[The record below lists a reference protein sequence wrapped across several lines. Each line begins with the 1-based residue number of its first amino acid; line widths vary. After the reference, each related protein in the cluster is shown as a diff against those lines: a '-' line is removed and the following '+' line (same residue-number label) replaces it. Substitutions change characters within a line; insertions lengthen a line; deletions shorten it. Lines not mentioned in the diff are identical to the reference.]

1 MDGMVSGVFH
11 CIYNLASI
19 TVLESFSP
27 VTHAVLNLSKRAFVI
42 MMNLLYFKV
51 PLTWSV
57 LISLSIFLFG
67 CYLYQLGHTLKA
79 KCIPLKAIIIF
90 AFMGYLLG
98 SSSPMLTMEREPK
111 TIKCLPPKS
120 PGRISTAWV
129 FDRPITESVVINIDA
144 LAGNNSG
151 TPFYVYCGTTQCVN
165 SIAKLKHLNVVV
177 KFMVIPELVKDTPLE
192 HWLARHTFNKLIAGT
207 EFENHLHDVVRLGI
221 LWKYGGI
228 FVDPTVRV
236 LAHPACPGAPLERV
250 PNNMDAWVSGI
261 HTAKDGIP
269 GSFDVMFFTQN
280 HPFISQLAEIYNQ
293 KYPIRKNEIVQFQFH
308 NMVSSLFSD
317 SCRHCPNVSED
328 LLLKRVHQLTDDSL
342 ERGFHYGTLSYN
354 TRVAIA
360 RDANLGDEVQGF
372 PGIQFLPFV
381 DVFVERDNLR
391 ASSGNGRIT
400 VFFNAWW
407 GSSGADWPPP
417 TNVDPVMLS
426 IHIAPGMQ
434 RQWERHIG
442 YLKQR
447 EPVGCRDSWTLD
459 LLRTH
464 GVKAYFSGCL
474 TLMLNNP
481 NIGQRS
487 DHIYISDVSQD
498 LVKLL
503 PLTVQKKAVY
513 LKHNIEG
520 SERLDSLTR
529 FSEAYKL
536 MQKYG
541 SAKLVV
547 TQRIH
552 CALPCVAMGTPV
564 IFINSPN
571 MPGGGGTKI
580 KSSSRITGLSAMF
593 HTLDMYNMSRERA
606 QQWLASF
613 PWTSPPPNPNLS
625 MVMRLRATAWN
636 VIRQNHAL
644 YDAAKKFGVVPMV
657 PPPAPIQDKSKNLVF
672 HLIFTTSNK
681 TLWKLFSSKGN
692 HTYQRGFF
700 NWRHRRSIE
709 SIYYHHPRAK
719 VMIHSN
725 TLSQKEFAVFT
736 EVGYSLEVKNYSLK
750 ALLTGSP
757 AESFIKRLSKVRN
770 GMFWYSHE
778 TDLLRCLI
786 LYKWGG
792 VYMDTDMVIV
802 RPVDTLKMNIVAWQ
816 GSQENILNGAFMMF
830 EKGNPYLKE
839 CLQEFARTYRI
850 TSWGWNG
857 PYLLTR
863 ILKEK
868 QWGSSIHVVNYQAF
882 YMFKLTT
889 MLKQCF
895 EETSGKTF
903 DANMRVLKTKAY
915 GVHLNSKLTVREG
928 MNSDLQEGS
937 ICKHILNS
945 FCILCN
951 NLH

>member
-1 MDGMVSGVFH
+1 MQILGMRF
-11 CIYNLASI
+11 
-19 TVLESFSP
+19 
-27 VTHAVLNLSKRAFVI
+27 RAF
-42 MMNLLYFKV
+42 
-51 PLTWSV
+51 
-57 LISLSIFLFG
+57 
-67 CYLYQLGHTLKA
+67 
-79 KCIPLKAIIIF
+79 
-90 AFMGYLLG
+90 
-98 SSSPMLTMEREPK
+98 
-111 TIKCLPPKS
+111 
-120 PGRISTAWV
+120 
-129 FDRPITESVVINIDA
+129 
-144 LAGNNSG
+144 LA
-151 TPFYVYCGTTQCVN
+151 Y
-165 SIAKLKHLNVVV
+165 
-177 KFMVIPELVKDTPLE
+177 M
-192 HWLARHTFNKLIAGT
+192 
-207 EFENHLHDVVRLGI
+207 
-221 LWKYGGI
+221 
-228 FVDPTVRV
+228 
-236 LAHPACPGAPLERV
+236 
-250 PNNMDAWVSGI
+250 
-261 HTAKDGIP
+261 
-269 GSFDVMFFTQN
+269 
-280 HPFISQLAEIYNQ
+280 
-293 KYPIRKNEIVQFQFH
+293 
-308 NMVSSLFSD
+308 
-317 SCRHCPNVSED
+317 
-328 LLLKRVHQLTDDSL
+328 
-342 ERGFHYGTLSYN
+342 
-354 TRVAIA
+354 
-360 RDANLGDEVQGF
+360 
-372 PGIQFLPFV
+372 QFLPFV

-407 GSSGADWPPP
+407 GTSGADWPPP
-417 TNVDPVMLS
+417 TNVDPLMLS
-426 IHIAPGMQ
+426 IHTKPGMQ
-434 RQWERHIG
+434 WQWERHIG

-447 EPVGCRDSWTLD
+447 EPVGCRDSRTLN

-498 LVKLL
+498 LVELL

-513 LKHNIEG
+513 LKHNMKG

-547 TQRIH
+547 TQHIH

-571 MPGGGGTKI
+571 MPGGGGTKN
-580 KSSSRITGLSAMF
+580 KSSQSITGLSAMF

-613 PWTSPPPNPNLS
+613 PWTSPPPNPNLNV
-625 MVMRLRATAWN
+625 VMRLRATAWN

-644 YDAAKKFGVVPMV
+644 YDAAKKFGVVPMA
-657 PPPAPIQDKSKNLVF
+657 PPPAPIQDTSKNLIF
-672 HLIFTTSNK
+672 HLIFTTSNE
-681 TLWKLFSSKGN
+681 TLWKLLSLKGN

-750 ALLTGSP
+750 SLLTGSP
-757 AESFIKRLSKVRN
+757 AESFIERLSKVRN
-770 GMFWYSHE
+770 GMYWYSHE

-792 VYMDTDMVIV
+792 VYMDMDMVIV
-802 RPVDTLKMNIVAWQ
+802 HPVDTLKMNIVAWQ
-816 GSQENILNGAFMMF
+816 GREENILNGAFMMF

-839 CLQEFARTYRI
+839 CLQEFARSYRI
-850 TSWGWNG
+850 TNWGWNG

-863 ILKEK
+863 VLKKK
-868 QWGSSIHVVNYQAF
+868 QWGSSIHVVNYHAF

-889 MLKQCF
+889 MLKECF

-903 DANMRVLKTKAY
+903 DANMRVLKTKAF
-915 GVHLNSKLTVREG
+915 GVHLNSKLTVKEG
-928 MNSDLQEGS
+928 MNSDLQEGT

-951 NLH
+951 DLH